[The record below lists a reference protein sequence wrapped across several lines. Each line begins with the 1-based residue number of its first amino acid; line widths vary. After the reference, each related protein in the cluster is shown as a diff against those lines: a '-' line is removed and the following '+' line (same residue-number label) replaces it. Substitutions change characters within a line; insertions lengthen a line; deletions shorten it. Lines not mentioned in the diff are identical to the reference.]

1 MLYFGWARLG
11 RTHKNKTKRIS
22 KNKVRILD
30 IMAGES
36 YLLQGTIYSKGQT
49 MTSYYN
55 RTEIGQGG
63 QRGQCKGKLRNNV
76 PEHNE
81 TRVHDFW
88 AKADHGNLGPLLRG
102 SEQKQAEVDGR
113 CWKCQ
118 KICGSEWETV
128 EGKKDGGR
136 GQKM

>member
-63 QRGQCKGKLRNNV
+63 QRGQCKGKLRQCA
-76 PEHNE
+76 
-81 TRVHDFW
+81 R
-88 AKADHGNLGPLLRG
+88 A
-102 SEQKQAEVDGR
+102 
-113 CWKCQ
+113 
-118 KICGSEWETV
+118 
-128 EGKKDGGR
+128 
-136 GQKM
+136 